1 MQAIQMIQSIPRYVA
16 TKAIGALYRPI
27 FWSRLAMLRY
37 GDVPEPRLPGP
48 GWVKVKTRYGGI
60 CASDLHSL
68 LLETSPT
75 LSALVSF
82 PFVLGHENVGIIAE
96 VGPQVQ
102 GFAPGERVVAEPL
115 LGCIVRG
122 IAEPCEYCLRGET
135 SRCENFTA
143 GKLSAGIGLGSCR
156 DTGGSW
162 GEYYVAHQS
171 QLFRVPPSVTDEN
184 ALMVEPFS
192 VALRA
197 ILRAPPTDHETVVI
211 MGAGVIGLCTLAAL
225 RACDIRARAIVV
237 ARYPFQ
243 AEMARR
249 LGADEVIVG
258 RKANV
263 LEAIARATNGK
274 LLRPILGKPALVGG
288 ADVVYECVGSDASL
302 DDSLRLAR
310 SGGRVVLL
318 GLATMPKRVDWTP
331 IWLNELTIEG
341 TFWTGVETFRGR
353 RVRGF
358 ELALEWMAEGKLD
371 LTPLVTHRFQLH
383 EYKKALEIT
392 LARGRHGV
400 IKSVFIF
407 DSK

>member
-1 MQAIQMIQSIPRYVA
+1 MQAIQMIQSIPRYAA
-16 TKAIGALYRPI
+16 TKVIGALYRPI

-37 GDVPEPRLPGP
+37 SDVPEPKLPGP
-48 GWVKVKTRYGGI
+48 DWVKVKTRYGGI
-60 CASDLHSL
+60 CGSDLHTL
-68 LLETSPT
+68 MLKDSPM

-82 PFVLGHENVGIIAE
+82 PFVLGHENVGTIAE

-102 GFAPGERVVAEPL
+102 GFTLGERVVVEPL
-115 LGCIVRG
+115 LGCVVRG

-135 SRCENFTA
+135 SRCENFSA

-171 QLFRVPPSVTDEN
+171 QLFRVPHTVTDEN

-192 VALRA
+192 VALHA
-197 ILRAPPTDHETVVI
+197 VLRSLPADHETVVI

-225 RACDIRARAIVV
+225 RACGSRARAIVV

-243 AEMARR
+243 AQMAQR

-258 RKANV
+258 RQTNV
-263 LEAIARATNGK
+263 LEAIARATNSK
-274 LLRPILGKPALVGG
+274 LLKPILGKPLFVGG

-310 SGGRVVLL
+310 SGGRIVLL
-318 GLATMPKRVDWTP
+318 GLAAVPKGVDWTP

-341 TFWTGVETFRGR
+341 AFWTGLETFRGR

-358 ELALEWMAEGKLD
+358 ELTLEWMAEGKLD
-371 LTPLVTHRFQLH
+371 LTPLVTHRFQLR